1 MMDVVYFGYA
11 WEDDSPKLEKEFKEL
26 IVAAFP
32 NVKLKNAFDEIK
44 GYRQEVWLPDEKKDD
59 YYAWVIADGWAQMS
73 LTLLSMSMDK
83 TQKDKLQRILE
94 LAKFQYSDKFKQD

>member
-1 MMDVVYFGYA
+1 MMDLVYFGYA

-32 NVKLKNAFDEIK
+32 NVKLKDAFDEIK

-59 YYAWVIADGWAQMS
+59 YYSWIIADGWAGMS

-83 TQKDKLQRILE
+83 SQKDELQRILE
-94 LAKFQYSDKFKQD
+94 LSKSQYSDKFKED